1 MLPQATKGK
10 STAHNGNK
18 KRAASEKPDAG
29 EREGAGAPA
38 KKAKVRNTP
47 QKEFP
52 GSESKS

>member
-10 STAHNGNK
+10 GTAHNGNK
-18 KRAASEKPDAG
+18 KRAASEAPDAG

-38 KKAKVRNTP
+38 KKSKVRTL

-52 GSESKS
+52 GSEPKS

>member
-18 KRAASEKPDAG
+18 KRAASETPEAG

-38 KKAKVRNTP
+38 KKAKVRTL

-52 GSESKS
+52 SLEPKS

>member
-1 MLPQATKGK
+1 MLSQATKGK

-38 KKAKVRNTP
+38 KKAKVCTF

-52 GSESKS
+52 NSEPKS